1 MAAAKPTDEAA
12 PLRCGLA
19 PMHPGEWLRE
29 EVLPALKAA
38 GVPRTEV
45 ASALG
50 VSRRTLYD
58 LLEEK
63 ASVSPEM
70 AFKLCAVLGGSPQ
83 FWAGMQM
90 TFDLA
95 QAARKREGQ
104 PAERRLRIDAAS

>member
-1 MAAAKPTDEAA
+1 
-12 PLRCGLA
+12 
-19 PMHPGEWLRE
+19 MHPGEWLRE
-29 EVLPALKAA
+29 EILPALKAA

-45 ASALG
+45 AQALG

-63 ASVSPEM
+63 GSVTPEM

-90 TFDLA
+90 TYDLA
-95 QAARKREGQ
+95 QTAKKFDARA
-104 PAERRLRIDAAS
+104 PLRRLVADASSAPAPRSRSAEAA